1 MRLWLNLKISIDK
14 RGDRMKEETRKK
26 VKKEIWEWT
35 KTIVIAV
42 ILAMIIRTFVIQT
55 FKIPSG
61 SMMNTLFPG
70 DFLFVNK
77 FIYGT
82 RIPFSDKKILVLRNP
97 QRGDIIVFKYPV
109 DHKRNFIKRCIGL
122 PGETIEIKNKKV
134 YVNGKP
140 LVEEYAVFRDS
151 RIYSD
156 DVYLSDDERK
166 RDNYGPVIVPDNAYF
181 MMGDNRDN
189 SLDSRFWGFLPEK
202 DIRGKALVLYWPPR
216 RIGPIK

>member
-1 MRLWLNLKISIDK
+1 
-14 RGDRMKEETRKK
+14 MKEETKK
-26 VKKEIWEWT
+26 KIKKEIWEWV
-35 KTIVIAV
+35 KTIFIAI
-42 ILAMIIRTFVIQT
+42 ILAIIIRTFVIQT

-82 RIPFSDKKILVLRNP
+82 RFPFSNKKILVLRKP
-97 QRGDIIVFKYPV
+97 ERGDIIVFKYPV

-122 PGETIEIKNKKV
+122 PGETIEIKNKQV

-140 LVEEYAVFRDS
+140 LVEAYVVFSDS
-151 RIYSD
+151 RLYSNSA
-156 DVYLSDDERK
+156 YLSDDERK
-166 RDNYGPVIVPDNAYF
+166 RDNYGPIIVPDNAYF

-202 DIRGKALVLYWPPR
+202 DIRGKALVLYWPAR
-216 RIGPIK
+216 RIGLIK